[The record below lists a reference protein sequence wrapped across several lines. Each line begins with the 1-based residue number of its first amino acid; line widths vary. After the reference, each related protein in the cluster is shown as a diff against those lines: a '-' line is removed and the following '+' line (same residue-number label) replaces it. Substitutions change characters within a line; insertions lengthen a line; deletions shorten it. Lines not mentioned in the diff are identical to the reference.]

1 MMITIS
7 EKYTES
13 SLSVRL
19 FGKGYVSVAMVIVV
33 NVAIGGCR

>member
-1 MMITIS
+1 MITIS

-13 SLSVRL
+13 SLSFRH
-19 FGKGYVSVAMVIVV
+19 FGKGYVSVAIVIVI